1 MFFCLLLDEFYF
13 RIILYSSNLFSFEDN
28 TLVAI
33 PALLF
38 KNSLKVSLYIHL
50 RQRFKN

>member
-1 MFFCLLLDEFYF
+1 MFFCLLLGDFSF
-13 RIILYSSNLFSFEDN
+13 RIILHSTNLFSLEDD
-28 TLVAI
+28 TLLAI

-38 KNSLKVSLYIHL
+38 ENSLKVSLYIHL